1 MSDPLATLRDALRDR
16 YTVEREV
23 GRGGMAVVLLA
34 HDRKLG
40 RPVAIKVLSPG
51 VLTPT
56 AAERFLREVRITA
69 QLQHPNILSLID
81 SGEAR
86 GLLYSVMPYIE
97 GETLRQRLLAGPLPI
112 PEALL
117 LAREIAEAL
126 DYAHGR
132 GIIHRDVKPEN
143 ILLSGGHA
151 IVADF
156 GIARAVGLASGST
169 LTARGLP
176 IGTAAYMSPEQVLG
190 DARGDAR
197 SDVYGAGCVL
207 YEMLTG
213 RMAFG
218 GGSLREVLA
227 RHTEGSLAPVA
238 GLRPEVPPAVVAIVD
253 RALAKSPEERYQTA
267 GAMAA
272 DLRVATGEPARVL
285 TPPADPPP
293 GWTGGAGERTAE
305 SPAWGAWLIGAAA
318 LVLLAF
324 VVTRFWPRERADAAG
339 APASVAVLPLATSGG
354 GLEDDYLSEG
364 LSEEITSRLA
374 QVDGIKV
381 IAASSMLALKDRTL
395 TVRQIAETLGVR
407 HVLDG
412 SLQRSGDSVAARV
425 TLIDAPRNAVVWTR
439 RYTVGTGELLTLQD
453 DIARHVTVALTRTGA
468 RTGTRRGGRPAVP
481 SRSPLT
487 SGPAAYAAYLKGSY
501 WLERRTPEALHRA
514 VAAFEEAV
522 GLDEGSAQALAG
534 LASAETYLVIYGYA
548 DETDPYNR
556 LARALQLAGRAVSRD
571 STLPAAWLAR
581 ADARSVAFAPE
592 DSVRADVLRARR
604 LMPSSADIR
613 MAYAWSLFRSG
624 ATDAAFAEARGAL
637 ALDPLAPRLRHSLVA
652 LAIGARRYDVA
663 LREVRAVPSPRA
675 DDPVVTILEGY
686 ALLLSGRAAECA
698 AHDDS
703 PWLALRAMCLFTL
716 GREREA
722 KALADSAEGELRREH
737 YGLTHQYADLSAYY
751 AWRGDAAK
759 SLEWLE
765 RSITHSPMLHR
776 WQLQS
781 GLFDRVW
788 PKPEF
793 QRGLA
798 HLRLLAEERLRARRA
813 AIGD

>member
-1 MSDPLATLRDALRDR
+1 MSDPLATLREALRDR

-97 GETLRQRLLAGPLPI
+97 GETLRQRLLAGPLPVA
-112 PEALL
+112 EALL

-126 DYAHGR
+126 DYAHRR
-132 GIIHRDVKPEN
+132 GIIHRDIKPEN

-190 DARGDAR
+190 NEKGDPR
-197 SDVYGAGCVL
+197 SDVYSTGCVL

-218 GGSLREVLA
+218 SGTLREVLI
-227 RHTEGSLAPVA
+227 RQTEGTPTPVA
-238 GLRPEVPPAVVAIVD
+238 VLRPEVPPAVVGIVD
-253 RALAKSPEERYQTA
+253 RALAKAPAERYQTA

-272 DLRVATGEPARVL
+272 DLRVAAGEPLRTP
-285 TPPADPPP
+285 TPPEGALPAWRGGEAD
-293 GWTGGAGERTAE
+293 RTAQA
-305 SPAWGAWLIGAAA
+305 PAWGGWLIGAAA
-318 LVLLAF
+318 VVLLALL
-324 VVTRFWPRERADAAG
+324 VTRFWLGRRQPDPPD
-339 APASVAVLPLATSGG
+339 APASVAVLPLATDGSGA
-354 GLEDDYLSEG
+354 EDAYLSEG
-364 LSEEITSRLA
+364 LSEEITGRLA
-374 QVDGIKV
+374 QVPGIKV
-381 IAASSMLALKDRTL
+381 ISPGSMVALKDRTL

-412 SLQRSGDSVAARV
+412 SLQRSGDSVEARV
-425 TLIDAPRNAVVWTR
+425 ELIDAPRDMVVWTR
-439 RYTVGTGELLTLQD
+439 TYAVGAGELLTLQD
-453 DIARHVTVALTRTGA
+453 DIARQVADALTRTGA
-468 RTGTRRGGRPAVP
+468 RRAVPPRPRHTGRPA
-481 SRSPLT
+481 
-487 SGPAAYAAYLKGSY
+487 AYDAYLKGSY
-501 WLERRTPEALHRA
+501 WLERRTPEALRRA
-514 VAAFEEAV
+514 VDAFEEAV
-522 GLDEGSAQALAG
+522 SLDPGFAQAQAG
-534 LASAETYLVIYGYA
+534 LASANTYMVIYGYR
-548 DETDPYNR
+548 DETDPYDR
-556 LARALQLAGRAVSRD
+556 LARALQLAGRAVAGD
-571 STLPAAWLAR
+571 STLAAAWLAR
-581 ADARSVAFAPE
+581 ADARSIAFAPD

-604 LMPSSADIR
+604 LVPSSADAR
-613 MAYAWSLFRSG
+613 MDYAWVLFRSG
-624 ATDAAFAEARGAL
+624 ALEPAFVQARGAL

-663 LREVRAVPSPRA
+663 LRELRAVPSARA
-675 DDPVVTILEGY
+675 DDPVTTVLQGY
-686 ALLLSGRAAECA
+686 AELLSGRAAECA
-698 AHDDS
+698 ARADS
-703 PWLALRAMCLFTL
+703 PWLALRAMCLVSV

-722 KALADSAEGELRREH
+722 AALADSAAAELHREH
-737 YGLTHQYADLSAYY
+737 YDLLHQYAVLSAYY

-759 SLEWLE
+759 SIEWLE
-765 RSITHSPMLHR
+765 RSAAHSPMLHR

-788 PKPEF
+788 RQPEF

-798 HLRLLAEERLRARRA
+798 HVRAQAEERLRARLA

>member
-1 MSDPLATLRDALRDR
+1 MSDPLATLREALRDR

-34 HDRKLG
+34 HDRKLD

-56 AAERFLREVRITA
+56 AAERFLREIRITA

-117 LAREIAEAL
+117 LTREIAEAL
-126 DYAHGR
+126 AYAHGR

-143 ILLSGGHA
+143 ILLSGEHA

-156 GIARAVGLASGST
+156 GIARAVGLASGNT
-169 LTARGLP
+169 LTGRGLP
-176 IGTAAYMSPEQVLG
+176 IGTAPYMSPEQVLG

-197 SDVYGAGCVL
+197 SDVYSTGCVL

-227 RHTEGSLAPVA
+227 RQTEGTHTPVA
-238 GLRPEVPPAVVAIVD
+238 ELRPEVPPAVAGIVE
-253 RALAKSPEERYQTA
+253 RALAKAPEERYQTA

-272 DLRVATGEPARVL
+272 DLRVAAGEPIRVL
-285 TPPADPPP
+285 TPPADVPP
-293 GWTGGAGERTAE
+293 GWPGGAGDTAAE
-305 SPAWGAWLIGAAA
+305 PPAWGAWLIGAAA
-318 LVLLAF
+318 LVLVALL
-324 VVTRFWPRERADAAG
+324 VIRYWPARQRADSPS
-339 APASVAVLPLATSGG
+339 APASVAVLPFVTPGG
-354 GLEDDYLSEG
+354 RVEDDYLSEG

-374 QVDGIKV
+374 QVDGIRV
-381 IAASSMLALKDRTL
+381 ISAGSMLALKDRTL

-412 SLQRSGDSVAARV
+412 SLQRSGDSVEAQV
-425 TLIDAPRNAVVWTR
+425 ELIDAPRNVVVWTR
-439 RYTVGTGELLTLQD
+439 TYAVGTGELLTLQD
-453 DIARHVTVALTRTGA
+453 DIARQVTGALTRTGA
-468 RTGTRRGGRPAVP
+468 RRTMPPRPLRTGRP
-481 SRSPLT
+481 
-487 SGPAAYAAYLKGSY
+487 PAYEAYLKGSY
-501 WLERRTPEALHRA
+501 WLERRTPEALRRA
-514 VAAFEEAV
+514 VDAFEEAV
-522 GLDEGSAQALAG
+522 GLDPGYAQALAG
-534 LASAETYLVIYGYA
+534 LASANTYTVIYGYA
-548 DETDPYNR
+548 DETDPYDR
-556 LARALQLAGRAVSRD
+556 LARALQLAGRAVALD
-571 STLPAAWLAR
+571 STLAAAWLAR
-581 ADARSVAFAPE
+581 ADARSIAFAPE

-604 LMPSSADIR
+604 LMPSSADAR

-624 ATDAAFAEARGAL
+624 ATEPAFAQARGAL

-663 LREVRAVPSPRA
+663 LREVRAVPASRA
-675 DDPVVTILEGY
+675 DDPVAALLEGY
-686 ALLLSGRAAECA
+686 AQLLSGRAAECA
-698 AHDDS
+698 ARDDS
-703 PWLALRAMCLFTL
+703 PWLALRAMCLFSA
-716 GREREA
+716 GREHEA
-722 KALADSAEGELRREH
+722 EALADSAAGELHQEH
-737 YGLTHQYADLSAYY
+737 YGLLHQYADLSAYY

-759 SLEWLE
+759 SIEWLE
-765 RSITHSPMLHR
+765 RSMTHSPMLHR

-788 PKPEF
+788 PRPEF
-793 QRGLA
+793 QQGLA
-798 HLRLLAEERLRARRA
+798 RLRARAEERLRARRA
-813 AIGD
+813 AIGGR

>member
-97 GETLRQRLLAGPLPI
+97 GEALRQRLLAGPLPVA
-112 PEALL
+112 EALL

-190 DARGDAR
+190 NERGDPR
-197 SDVYGAGCVL
+197 SDVYSAGCVL

-227 RHTEGSLAPVA
+227 RHTEGSPAPVA
-238 GLRPEVPPAVVAIVD
+238 ELRPEVPPAVVAIVD
-253 RALAKSPEERYQTA
+253 RALAKSPAERYQTA
-267 GAMAA
+267 GALAA
-272 DLRVATGEPARVL
+272 DLRVAAGEPARVL
-285 TPPADPPP
+285 TPPTDPPP

-318 LVLLAF
+318 LVLVALL
-324 VVTRFWPRERADAAG
+324 VTRFWPRQRPDASG
-339 APASVAVLPLATSGG
+339 APASVAVLPLATPGG

-412 SLQRSGDSVAARV
+412 SLQRSGDSVEARV
-425 TLIDAPRNAVVWTR
+425 ALIDAPRNAVVWTR

-468 RTGTRRGGRPAVP
+468 RTAAGPAMPSRPVRTGRPP
-481 SRSPLT
+481 
-487 SGPAAYAAYLKGSY
+487 AYAAYLKGSY

-522 GLDEGSAQALAG
+522 SLDPGYAEALAG
-534 LASAETYLVIYGYA
+534 LASADTYLVIYGYA

-571 STLPAAWLAR
+571 STLPAVWLAR

-624 ATDAAFAEARGAL
+624 ATEPAFAEARGAL

-675 DDPVVTILEGY
+675 DDPVITILEGY
-686 ALLLSGRAAECA
+686 AQLLSGRAAECA

-703 PWLALRAMCLFTL
+703 PWLALRAMCLFSL

-722 KALADSAEGELRREH
+722 EALADSAEGELRQEH
-737 YGLTHQYADLSAYY
+737 YGLTHQYADLSAYF

>member
-1 MSDPLATLRDALRDR
+1 MSDLLATLREALSDR

-34 HDRKLG
+34 HDRKLV

-97 GETLRQRLLAGPLPI
+97 GETLRQRLLAGPLPVG
-112 PEALL
+112 EALF

-143 ILLSGGHA
+143 ILLSGDHA

-156 GIARAVGLASGST
+156 GIARAIGLASGNT

-190 DARGDAR
+190 NARGDAR
-197 SDVYGAGCVL
+197 SDVYSAGCVL

-227 RHTEGSLAPVA
+227 RQTAGSPTPLTE
-238 GLRPEVPPAVVAIVD
+238 LRPEIPPAVVGIVD
-253 RALAKSPEERYQTA
+253 RALAKDPDQRYQTA

-272 DLRVATGEPARVL
+272 DLRTAAGEPVRVP
-285 TPPADPPP
+285 TPPADAPP
-293 GWTGGAGERTAE
+293 GWRVGAGDRSAE
-305 SPAWGAWLIGAAA
+305 TSAWGAWLIGAAVVA
-318 LVLLAF
+318 LLALLVIRF
-324 VVTRFWPRERADAAG
+324 RPDRTRPEPRG
-339 APASVAVLPLATSGG
+339 AQASVAVLPLTTPGTA
-354 GLEDDYLSEG
+354 LEDAYLSEG
-364 LSEEITSRLA
+364 LSEEITDRLA
-374 QVDGIKV
+374 QVDGIRV
-381 IAASSMLALKDRTL
+381 ISAGSMTALKDRTL
-395 TVRQIAETLGVR
+395 TVRQIADTLGVR

-412 SLQRSGDSVAARV
+412 TLQRSGDRVEARV
-425 TLIDAPRNAVVWTR
+425 QLIDAPHDEVVWART
-439 RYTVGTGELLTLQD
+439 YAIGVGELLTLQD
-453 DIARHVTVALTRTGA
+453 EIARQVTGA
-468 RTGTRRGGRPAVP
+468 LIHSGGRREMPLHPRRTGRPA
-481 SRSPLT
+481 
-487 SGPAAYAAYLKGSY
+487 AYDAYLKGSY

-514 VAAFEEAV
+514 VDAFEEAV
-522 GLDEGSAQALAG
+522 RLDPEYAQALAG
-534 LASAETYLVIYGYA
+534 LASANTYLVIYGYP
-548 DETDPYNR
+548 DETDPYDR
-556 LARALQLAGRAVSRD
+556 LARALQLADRAVARD
-571 STLPAAWLAR
+571 SALPAAWLAR
-581 ADARSVAFAPE
+581 ADARSIAFTPD

-604 LMPSSADIR
+604 LMPSSADVR

-624 ATDAAFAEARGAL
+624 DLGPAFAQARAAL

-652 LAIGARRYDVA
+652 FAIGARRYDAA
-663 LREVRAVPSPRA
+663 LREVRAVPSTPSN
-675 DDPVVTILEGY
+675 DPVTAILEGY
-686 ALLLSGRAAECA
+686 AELLSGRAAECA
-698 AHDDS
+698 GRDQS
-703 PWLALRAMCLFTL
+703 PWLALRAMCLFSL

-722 KALADSAEGELRREH
+722 EALADSAAGDLRKEQYR
-737 YGLTHQYADLSAYY
+737 LLHQYAELSAYY
-751 AWRGDAAK
+751 AWRGDAAQ

-765 RSITHSPMLHR
+765 HSVTHSPMLHR

-788 PKPEF
+788 GQPKF

-798 HLRLLAEERLRARRA
+798 DLRARAQARLRARRA